1 MCADG
6 RTFVSRSVWVG
17 SFDLAYWLTLMQEQ
31 SLSLVE
37 LNDSC
42 GRASLLRIQLRYSA
56 ISGLLNKD
64 GSLAAEHI
72 MPFRTVTVRTRGL
85 TILGRV
91 SHSVDCRLLQF
102 VLAFSDMHED
112 SNHKICHVDVFI
124 RAYLHISRIP
134 LYFCNQWSCCRA
146 HN

>member
-1 MCADG
+1 
-6 RTFVSRSVWVG
+6 
-17 SFDLAYWLTLMQEQ
+17 MQEQ
-31 SLSLVE
+31 SISLLE

-42 GRASLLRIQLRYSA
+42 GRSSLLRDSV

-72 MPFRTVTVRTRGL
+72 MSFRTVTIRTRGL

-102 VLAFSDMHED
+102 VLAFPDTHED
-112 SNHKICHVDVFI
+112 SDHKICHVDVFI
-124 RAYLHISRIP
+124 RAYLRICHIP
-134 LYFCNQWSCCRA
+134 LYFCNQ
-146 HN
+146 